1 MGVELFLV
9 QPPDDEHTSHTVVK
23 VEQDAEEYADY
34 DSSHGTVGMPHGPH
48 QPIVTSLRLR
58 YAL

>member
-23 VEQDAEEYADY
+23 VEQDEEEYADS
-34 DSSHGTVGMPHGPH
+34 DASQGTVLCARHAVPTHRDV
-48 QPIVTSLRLR
+48 IVDNM
-58 YAL
+58 